1 MAVDSVISPELQ
13 DEIDGYNW
21 AKTEVHKLTE
31 DLTQEQ
37 FNWCPEEGAW
47 SVGECL
53 DHLNKVGS
61 EMTAPMRE
69 AMEKGKGAGR
79 LSEGPFRYSWLGNY
93 FARAAGVLN
102 EDNTFKG
109 KSPKLYVPG
118 SDMEK
123 DKTIER
129 FLQVQDELIATTR
142 MAQGLDLK
150 RIKVAS
156 PALKFMRFS
165 LGVWLRMLPDHQ
177 RRHFQQA
184 RNVLERMAS

>member
-1 MAVDSVISPELQ
+1 MVEARTLSPEL
-13 DEIDGYNW
+13 ENEVDGYLW
-21 AKTEVHKLTE
+21 AKTEVL
-31 DLTQEQ
+31 DLCGDLSQEQ
-37 FNWCPEEGAW
+37 FNWRPEEGAW

-61 EMTAPMRE
+61 EMIAPMHE
-69 AMEKGKGAGR
+69 AMEKGKAAGR

-118 SDMEK
+118 SDMDK

-129 FLQVQDELIATTR
+129 FLKVQDELITTTR
-142 MAQGLDLK
+142 MAHGLDLK

-165 LGVWLRMLPDHQ
+165 LGVWLRMLPNHQ

-184 RNVLERMAS
+184 RNVVDRMAS